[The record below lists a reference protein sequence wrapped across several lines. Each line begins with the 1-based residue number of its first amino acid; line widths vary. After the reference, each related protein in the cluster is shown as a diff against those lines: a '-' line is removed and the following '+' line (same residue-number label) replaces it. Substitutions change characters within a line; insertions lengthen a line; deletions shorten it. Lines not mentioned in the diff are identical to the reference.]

1 MYRTRYN
8 WNNFSHSFLN
18 LLRTNFICKYDI
30 LNIFDQNFIMCFLS
44 CFWLQV
50 YRERRESLVRILQFL
65 RVAVHVKQCGGFR
78 QIWCISGSHFLYW
91 FGLGSEFYFESGSAT
106 VKSKPF
112 FCFLLFPFSGM
123 SIVYL
128 FFFFRF
134 KFFIE
139 FSISYTIQDYRS
151 QCYYELI
158 NIIIRNKNDD
168 IWFSSTSTKLLFL
181 INLNII

>member
-91 FGLGSEFYFESGSAT
+91 FGLGSEFYFESVSAKL
-106 VKSKPF
+106 KSKPF
-112 FCFLLFPFSGM
+112 FVFYSVPTVSALSLTQPSPVPKSTQLDSM
-123 SIVYL
+123 LSLTVLSLTYL
-128 FFFFRF
+128 FLD
-134 KFFIE
+134 
-139 FSISYTIQDYRS
+139 SAQLDSTLS
-151 QCYYELI
+151 LSALCLI
-158 NIIIRNKNDD
+158 NPI
-168 IWFSSTSTKLLFL
+168 
-181 INLNII
+181 